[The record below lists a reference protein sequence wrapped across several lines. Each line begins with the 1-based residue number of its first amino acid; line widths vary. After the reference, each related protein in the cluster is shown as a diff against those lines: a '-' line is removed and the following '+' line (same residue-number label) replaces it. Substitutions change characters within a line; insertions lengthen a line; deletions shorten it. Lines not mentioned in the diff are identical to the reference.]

1 MIYITSSVA
10 ALAVPGNL
18 LAQVLESGTSGGNDG
33 SLRLYQT
40 SHSSDDPSFHLSTSL
55 EDKTASADYNN
66 DEDLL
71 VCKTFIFGWSPF
83 SRC

>member
-33 SLRLYQT
+33 SLRLDQT
-40 SHSSDDPSFHLSTSL
+40 SHSSDDSSFHLFKKS
-55 EDKTASADYNN
+55 
-66 DEDLL
+66 
-71 VCKTFIFGWSPF
+71 
-83 SRC
+83 